1 MAPDLDSEAAVRQ
14 YAEDELRRSIRAT
27 HPELEVKFMDEI
39 RSGDMS
45 EFDLPGIWWR
55 ITPPRGEWPKWYTL
69 QARVDEGEFL
79 IWYGYSTHGP
89 SDTKEIMRSAVHVR
103 FRDLLFASQEF
114 PEVYRERFTLGA
126 VLEWMLHA
134 HEDYPMNV
142 LALT

>member
-1 MAPDLDSEAAVRQ
+1 MVPKLDSEAAVRQ
-14 YAEDELRRSIRAT
+14 YAEDELRRSIRAR

-45 EFDLPGIWWR
+45 EFDPKGVWWR
-55 ITPPRGEWPKWYTL
+55 ITPPQGDLPKWYTL

-89 SDTKEIMRSAVHVR
+89 LETKEIMRSAVHVR

-114 PEVYRERFTLGA
+114 PEVYREQFTLGA
-126 VLEWMLHA
+126 VLEWMLRA
-134 HEDYPMNV
+134 PDAYPMNV
-142 LALT
+142 LAFT